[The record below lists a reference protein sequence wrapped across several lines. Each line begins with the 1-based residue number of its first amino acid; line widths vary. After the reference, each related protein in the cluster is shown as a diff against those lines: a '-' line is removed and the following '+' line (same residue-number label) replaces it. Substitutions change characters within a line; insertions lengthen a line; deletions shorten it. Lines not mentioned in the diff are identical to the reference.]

1 MIVQAMTPEEVYR
14 EMELDMPEVSRW
26 WLRQRE
32 VLVKRALKMMK
43 FPMNVWYEYKS
54 KRHNRWLV
62 LAIIN
67 GRKYNNT
74 GMTAVVALQKWERGH
89 AIYYTRWPWQYAAD
103 RMVILPHVFDRYAER
118 AHVGKTGVELIK
130 HYIEHSPHGEPTDNK
145 RFSGRSVRYG
155 GRENLCVSIQDGVL
169 LGEKKGDLFVAHTF
183 ITYDMAGG
191 LQKEEFEKNK
201 SKLRSNEQLLKE
213 IREFMNYL
221 KQKRQ

>member
-1 MIVQAMTPEEVYR
+1 MIVSAMTPDEVYR

-32 VLVKRALKMMK
+32 VLIKRALKMMK

-62 LAIIN
+62 LAMIM

-74 GMTAVVALQKWERGH
+74 GMTAVVALQKWERGY
-89 AIYYTRWPWQYAAD
+89 AIYYTRWPWQVAAD
-103 RMVILPHVFDRYAER
+103 RMVIQPHVFDRYGER
-118 AHVGKTGVELIK
+118 MKVGKTGIELIK
-130 HYIEHSPHGEPTDNK
+130 HYIERSPHGESTDNS

-155 GRENLCVSIQDGVL
+155 GRDNVCLSIRDGVL
-169 LGEKKGDLFVAHTF
+169 LGENVNGIFVAHTF

-201 SKLRSNEQLLKE
+201 SKLRSNEQMLKE
-213 IREFMNYL
+213 IRELMNYL
-221 KQKRQ
+221 KQKKQ